1 MTLESLQQPGVIA
14 AINASID
21 DDDLINDPD
30 VQPVGYT
37 WELMDDDSWELIPN
51 YWCIPCRL
59 SAAFF
64 FSNIFRYHSVYD
76 YY

>member
-14 AINASID
+14 AINASIDD

-37 WELMDDDSWELIPN
+37 WELMDDDSWELIP
-51 YWCIPCRL
+51 
-59 SAAFF
+59 
-64 FSNIFRYHSVYD
+64 